1 MRRFIG
7 YISIAITLIIAVVFN
22 VSLQTSSLN
31 TGLEY
36 GPGYEAV
43 YRVDFEEST
52 KGLDD
57 IVEILTQRVED
68 AGVRNANIEAV
79 SDEHNDEYQV
89 RIKANSIN
97 ADTFDYVL
105 RSVESTGTVSVSTIL
120 DDKNG
125 DEINDPF
132 VRGSAKV
139 DWSGSTPYVSVE
151 ITDFERFNS
160 FVDNCKESYKAFL
173 EEYPSD
179 SEDAASLEGVI
190 VIWLDKTNEDN
201 YERAFYDE
209 NEVVQQEI
217 RNKILSII
225 PVSYF
230 QIEEDKQG
238 NRVGATLLIDRYD
251 FSQKQMVGESAHTI
265 ERLLNYEP
273 QDYSLDR
280 LYVQRVSSTYNS
292 SAYNILLIGLGIS
305 VCLLAVYLIASYGI
319 AGLGGIAAFLASLFL
334 SLLVFNFFNYPITT
348 MVFLSFIIA
357 LIMNMCLIVPILD
370 TYKDEI
376 YKGKTPVKAN
386 QEAFKITTVSALDTL
401 VATLAVSIITLLISI
416 NQVKLLPIS
425 VTICAIVSYIAV
437 RLLMR
442 LMMWWL
448 ANSKVAENK
457 KLFFIKEELV
467 PNVSKDEVQ
476 KKFNCMHK
484 FNPTKL
490 GKKFALG
497 TAIASLVAVLS
508 IVVMSV
514 IPGVGTFNYTS
525 EFNTRTR
532 IEVTTEVDSSR
543 HLFETKAQVVDFF
556 ETNYDV
562 TPTEV
567 YINVVENVVND
578 SSDYDY
584 LPTIA
589 YISIG
594 FDHIFELSDVQFEEL
609 EGKIRALDYGEDAVV
624 YYATGKSTMPS
635 YVLAYSI
642 ITLALFSLIPSV
654 YYLVRFRFSYG
665 LAALATIVPSALVS
679 VCLFTLVR
687 VPTSPLVLMGIASG
701 VLLGALTLIP
711 LFNKVKKLTRE
722 SKTKVVTFE
731 QRKEIMLKANS
742 ESLHLCVKLSLL
754 AIAIVVFVALF
765 APAQLLTVF
774 VGMLVSLVIVGLLTC
789 FLLTPVYLYV
799 ENKFYQ
805 YRLRYL
811 SKTKET
817 REEKGKKR
825 LQKIKEAHK
834 KVGSE
839 PEESIIPGIND

>member
-22 VSLQTSSLN
+22 LSLQTSSLN

-52 KGLDD
+52 KSLND

-105 RSVESTGTVSVSTIL
+105 RSVESTGTISVSTIL
-120 DDKNG
+120 DDKSA
-125 DEINDPF
+125 DELTDPF

-139 DWSGSTPYVSVE
+139 EWSGSTPYVSVE
-151 ITDFERFNS
+151 IKDYDRFSN
-160 FVDNCKESYKAFL
+160 FVENCNESYKSFL

-179 SEDAASLEGVI
+179 SENATSLEGVI
-190 VIWLDKTNEDN
+190 IIWLDKTNDDN

-217 RNKILSII
+217 KDKILSII
-225 PVSYF
+225 PTTYF
-230 QIEEDKQG
+230 EVEEDSQG
-238 NRVGATLLIDRYD
+238 NKVGATLIIDRYD
-251 FSQKQMVGESAHTI
+251 FSQNQMVGESAHTI

-273 QDYSLDR
+273 QDYSLDK
-280 LYVQRVSSTYNS
+280 LYIHRVGSTYSDS
-292 SAYNILLIGLGIS
+292 SYNILLIGLGIA
-305 VCLLAVYLIASYGI
+305 VCLISVYLIASYGI
-319 AGLGGIAAFLASLFL
+319 DGLGGIASFLSSLFL

-348 MVFLSFIIA
+348 MVFLAFAISLII
-357 LIMNMCLIVPILD
+357 NMCFIVPILE

-376 YKGKTPVKAN
+376 YKGKSPVKAN
-386 QEAFKITTVSALDTL
+386 QEAFKVTSMTALDTL
-401 VATLAVSIITLLISI
+401 FATLAVSVITLLVSI

-425 VTICAIVSYIAV
+425 VTISVITAYISV
-437 RLLMR
+437 RLLMK

-457 KLFFIKEELV
+457 KLFFINEELV
-467 PNVSKDEVQ
+467 PNLSKDDVQ
-476 KKFNCMHK
+476 KKFNFMHK
-484 FNPTKL
+484 FDANKY
-490 GKKFALG
+490 GKPV
-497 TAIASLVAVLS
+497 AIITSIVSLVALLS

-514 IPGVGTFNYTS
+514 IPGIGTFNYTS

-532 IEVTTEVDSSR
+532 IEITTEVDSSR
-543 HLFETKAQVVDFF
+543 HLFETKSSVVEFF
-556 ETNYDV
+556 ESNYNL
-562 TPTEV
+562 TPSEV

-578 SSDYDY
+578 SSNYDY
-584 LPTIA
+584 LPTVA
-589 YISIG
+589 YISVG
-594 FDHIFELSDVQFEEL
+594 FDDIVNFTDVEFEQL
-609 EGKIRALDYGEDAVV
+609 EANIRDLDYGEDAVV
-624 YYATGKSTMPS
+624 YYATSNSTMPTF
-635 YVLAYSI
+635 VLSYSI
-642 ITLALFSLIPSV
+642 LTLVLFGLIPSL
-654 YYLVRFRFSYG
+654 YYLIRFRFSYG
-665 LAALATIVPSALVS
+665 IASFITVAPAALIAVS
-679 VCLFTLVR
+679 LFTLVR
-687 VPTSPLVLMGIASG
+687 IPTSPLVLMGIAG
-701 VLLGALTLIP
+701 GILLSALTHIP

-722 SKTKVVTFE
+722 SKAKVVTFD
-731 QRKEIMLKANS
+731 QRKTIILKANS

-754 AIAIVVFVALF
+754 AIALVIFIAFFV
-765 APAQLLTVF
+765 PAQLVTVIA
-774 VGMLVSLVIVGLLTC
+774 GMFVSLSIASLLTC
-789 FLLTPVYLYV
+789 YLLTPVYLV
-799 ENKFYQ
+799 IENKYYQ
-805 YRLRYL
+805 MRLNYL
-811 SKTKET
+811 SNTKEK
-817 REEKGKKR
+817 RESKGKKR